1 MQALVKHRGLLYI
14 DILNPCHARPL
25 ASGSA
30 PYHTDHLSCEVL
42 KQVQDDLNTYL
53 P

>member
-42 KQVQDDLNTYL
+42 KQVQDDQM
-53 P
+53 